1 MDLNLETGWFQ
12 GVVGLQLVNDL
23 FPPSSPLLVD
33 APLFGS
39 FNWGTTSAFLG
50 FSDSPFF
57 EPQALSSPPVDDP
70 GGDGH
75 GKPVLPVL
83 AQNFPNPV
91 RSGTV
96 VRFELTGRARTSLR
110 IFDAAGRLVRTLVDR
125 ELSGGRHEARWN
137 ACDDRGREVSPG
149 VYFYQL
155 RRGPLSQVRKLV
167 VVR

>member
-1 MDLNLETGWFQ
+1 
-12 GVVGLQLVNDL
+12 
-23 FPPSSPLLVD
+23 
-33 APLFGS
+33 
-39 FNWGTTSAFLG
+39 
-50 FSDSPFF
+50 
-57 EPQALSSPPVDDP
+57 
-70 GGDGH
+70 
-75 GKPVLPVL
+75 
-83 AQNFPNPV
+83 
-91 RSGTV
+91 
-96 VRFELTGRARTSLR
+96 LR